1 MKKVNFRKYLAL
13 GLFACTIPLT
23 GCGNNNNTSSTP
35 TPSSTTTP
43 ISSTVSPSTSS
54 TPTPSSSTT
63 EVDTLKAERDAANST
78 VESYKNKSDYKESEA
93 EQLQTLIDT
102 AKSKISTAA
111 TADEI
116 TAAVNEFKAAADLLK
131 TAADYDTEA
140 LAKVKEEAK
149 ATISSYAKAEN
160 YRDAEKA
167 ALETLITKANTEID
181 AATTSAVVEGVVT
194 TFKAAVDQLKTDA
207 QYKAEELAAAKELAK
222 TEINNYLSLSAFRSE
237 EQETLTALINEYLGK
252 VDAATEVSDITP
264 LVSEYKTKASAIK
277 TAAQYEAEELAAA
290 KTTALE
296 TIASLVNKSDYRE
309 AEQKAID
316 ELLATATSAIN
327 EATTIEA
334 VNAASDMYADEVA
347 KLKTKA
353 EYEAEEAKA
362 LATRKKEA
370 EDEIL
375 DYKDT
380 VIYRQAEEDQY
391 FDLADKYTEKLKT
404 ATTIAEVDEIVAEFK
419 GKVDLLPVDTGF
431 TGALE
436 NGAIVSFTAADK
448 DIVSDVRVTP
458 DNHDWQGDG
467 IAFRIKN
474 NTSMNSYIGI
484 FINETDSD
492 RVSLNTGGT
501 YYTYTLDGV
510 KKATTSGRGW
520 GHYINLEANFDGY
533 IYIPYKSF
541 AIDNTYGSGNKT
553 FNYSSV
559 YGMYFETAVLEAY
572 GDYNQNYT
580 LGEFQVLSG
589 STIKTVLNNTKT
601 TSANFTQ
608 KYTQDYNGDHINL
621 AFNGEISEGNKLP
634 FSGTLNGGVNVTFN
648 HDTTDGLATMLV
660 KGQTASWSGDGVIL
674 RIKNNTG
681 ESFVDFRI
689 NETDS
694 DRAKIKVNGE
704 FTLYDLEGNETVRSS
719 GRDWNSYIYLP
730 ANFDGYIYIPY
741 SILEYENGGGDGKL
755 TFASVWGIYLG
766 TSKQYDSYQ
775 NYTLGSVIIKNG
787 DTYTTVLDPE
797 KLTDSNYSQNY
808 GKDINADYINISR
821 YTEA

>member
-23 GCGNNNNTSSTP
+23 GCGNNNN
-35 TPSSTTTP
+35 
-43 ISSTVSPSTSS
+43 TSS

-149 ATISSYAKAEN
+149 ATVSSYAKAED

-167 ALETLITKANTEID
+167 ALETLVTKANTEID

-391 FDLADKYTEKLKT
+391 FDLADEYTEKLKT

-660 KGQTASWSGDGVIL
+660 KGQTTSWSGDGVIL

-741 SILEYENGGGDGKL
+741 SILEYESGGGDGNL

-775 NYTLGSVIIKNG
+775 NYTLGSIIIKNG

>member
-1 MKKVNFRKYLAL
+1 M
-13 GLFACTIPLT
+13 
-23 GCGNNNNTSSTP
+23 
-35 TPSSTTTP
+35 
-43 ISSTVSPSTSS
+43 
-54 TPTPSSSTT
+54 
-63 EVDTLKAERDAANST
+63 
-78 VESYKNKSDYKESEA
+78 
-93 EQLQTLIDT
+93 
-102 AKSKISTAA
+102 
-111 TADEI
+111 
-116 TAAVNEFKAAADLLK
+116 LK

-149 ATISSYAKAEN
+149 ATVSSYAKAED

-167 ALETLITKANTEID
+167 ALETLVTKANTEID

-277 TAAQYEAEELAAA
+277 TATQYEAEELAAA

-353 EYEAEEAKA
+353 VYEAEEAKA

-391 FDLADKYTEKLKT
+391 FDLADEYTEKLKT

-419 GKVDLLPVDTGF
+419 GKVDLLPVDTG
-431 TGALE
+431 
-436 NGAIVSFTAADK
+436 FTAADK

-674 RIKNNTG
+674 SIKNNTG

-741 SILEYENGGGDGKL
+741 SILEYENGGGDGNL

-775 NYTLGSVIIKNG
+775 NYTLGSIIIKNG

>member
-1 MKKVNFRKYLAL
+1 
-13 GLFACTIPLT
+13 
-23 GCGNNNNTSSTP
+23 
-35 TPSSTTTP
+35 
-43 ISSTVSPSTSS
+43 
-54 TPTPSSSTT
+54 
-63 EVDTLKAERDAANST
+63 
-78 VESYKNKSDYKESEA
+78 
-93 EQLQTLIDT
+93 
-102 AKSKISTAA
+102 
-111 TADEI
+111 
-116 TAAVNEFKAAADLLK
+116 
-131 TAADYDTEA
+131 
-140 LAKVKEEAK
+140 
-149 ATISSYAKAEN
+149 
-160 YRDAEKA
+160 
-167 ALETLITKANTEID
+167 
-181 AATTSAVVEGVVT
+181 
-194 TFKAAVDQLKTDA
+194 
-207 QYKAEELAAAKELAK
+207 
-222 TEINNYLSLSAFRSE
+222 
-237 EQETLTALINEYLGK
+237 
-252 VDAATEVSDITP
+252 
-264 LVSEYKTKASAIK
+264 
-277 TAAQYEAEELAAA
+277 
-290 KTTALE
+290 
-296 TIASLVNKSDYRE
+296 
-309 AEQKAID
+309 
-316 ELLATATSAIN
+316 
-327 EATTIEA
+327 
-334 VNAASDMYADEVA
+334 
-347 KLKTKA
+347 
-353 EYEAEEAKA
+353 
-362 LATRKKEA
+362 
-370 EDEIL
+370 
-375 DYKDT
+375 
-380 VIYRQAEEDQY
+380 
-391 FDLADKYTEKLKT
+391 
-404 ATTIAEVDEIVAEFK
+404 
-419 GKVDLLPVDTGF
+419 
-431 TGALE
+431 
-436 NGAIVSFTAADK
+436 
-448 DIVSDVRVTP
+448 
-458 DNHDWQGDG
+458 
-467 IAFRIKN
+467 
-474 NTSMNSYIGI
+474 MNSYIGI

-741 SILEYENGGGDGKL
+741 SILEYENGGGDGNL

-775 NYTLGSVIIKNG
+775 NYTLGSIIIKNG

>member
-1 MKKVNFRKYLAL
+1 
-13 GLFACTIPLT
+13 
-23 GCGNNNNTSSTP
+23 
-35 TPSSTTTP
+35 
-43 ISSTVSPSTSS
+43 
-54 TPTPSSSTT
+54 
-63 EVDTLKAERDAANST
+63 
-78 VESYKNKSDYKESEA
+78 
-93 EQLQTLIDT
+93 
-102 AKSKISTAA
+102 
-111 TADEI
+111 
-116 TAAVNEFKAAADLLK
+116 
-131 TAADYDTEA
+131 
-140 LAKVKEEAK
+140 
-149 ATISSYAKAEN
+149 
-160 YRDAEKA
+160 
-167 ALETLITKANTEID
+167 
-181 AATTSAVVEGVVT
+181 
-194 TFKAAVDQLKTDA
+194 
-207 QYKAEELAAAKELAK
+207 
-222 TEINNYLSLSAFRSE
+222 
-237 EQETLTALINEYLGK
+237 
-252 VDAATEVSDITP
+252 
-264 LVSEYKTKASAIK
+264 
-277 TAAQYEAEELAAA
+277 
-290 KTTALE
+290 
-296 TIASLVNKSDYRE
+296 
-309 AEQKAID
+309 
-316 ELLATATSAIN
+316 
-327 EATTIEA
+327 
-334 VNAASDMYADEVA
+334 MYADEVA

-370 EDEIL
+370 EDEFL

-391 FDLADKYTEKLKT
+391 FDLADEYTEKLKT

-694 DRAKIKVNGE
+694 DRARIKVNGE
-704 FTLYDLEGNETVRSS
+704 FTLYDLEGNETIRSS

-787 DTYTTVLDPE
+787 DTYTTILDPE

>member
-23 GCGNNNNTSSTP
+23 GCGNNNN
-35 TPSSTTTP
+35 
-43 ISSTVSPSTSS
+43 TSS

-149 ATISSYAKAEN
+149 ATVSSYAKAED

-167 ALETLITKANTEID
+167 ALETLVTKANTEID

-362 LATRKKEA
+362 LVTRKKEA

-391 FDLADKYTEKLKT
+391 FDLADEYTEKLKT

-660 KGQTASWSGDGVIL
+660 KGQTTSWSGDGVIL

>member
-23 GCGNNNNTSSTP
+23 GCGNNNN
-35 TPSSTTTP
+35 
-43 ISSTVSPSTSS
+43 TSS

-149 ATISSYAKAEN
+149 ATVSSYAKAED

-167 ALETLITKANTEID
+167 ALETLVTKANTEID

-391 FDLADKYTEKLKT
+391 FDLADEYTEKLKT

-660 KGQTASWSGDGVIL
+660 KGQTTSWSGDGVIL

-741 SILEYENGGGDGKL
+741 SILEYENGGGDGNL

-775 NYTLGSVIIKNG
+775 NYTLGSIIIKNG